1 LMGLRYYDPS
11 AGRFLTRDPSGYAG
25 GANLYDYTEN
35 NPGNYTDPMGLNKI
49 PLDYVLHGAG
59 QALIGAGKGLIIV
72 GGVVLLAPELGTA
85 IAIGGVAY
93 GGYKLGQ
100 GIYSM
105 ASGQEW
111 SMDGNGPQMTDCEWA
126 SNLGSTVVGI
136 GLLFGGA
143 ALADGAGGAGE
154 AGEGGAPE
162 GEAEPKPTGPGC
174 DECLVGRSAI
184 WMADGTTKPIDQVQ
198 VGDQVLSRD
207 PDTGQDGVN
216 TVTGTISRPADT
228 LVTLALVDPSTH
240 KTSTMTCTPGHP
252 VYVEGKGWIEAG
264 DLVAG
269 NAIVT
274 RTGSALTVASLQWQR
289 DETGNHPFTVYNL
302 TVEEDHTYF
311 TGGLDGGLWVHNCA
325 WSVKNFPDRDINY
338 GSEKQHWIPQEFR
351 GWVADQGVNI
361 NDYMSDIDGQY
372 HDALHYGKGGGVYN
386 DDWAGFIEDN
396 PRASPQDI
404 LNFMQ
409 LMMDK
414 YGAWD
419 F

>member
-1 LMGLRYYDPS
+1 MQSGDLYNAYGTKLSGNPTGDPFGFCAQAGSYTDSETGLRLMGLRYYDPS

-154 AGEGGAPE
+154 GGAPE
-162 GEAEPKPTGPGC
+162 GEGEPAATGGGAPRTVFSGH
-174 DECLVGRSAI
+174 GGFTP
-184 WMADGTTKPIDQVQ
+184 ADGQVQ
-198 VGDQVLSRD
+198 V
-207 PDTGQDGVN
+207 PD
-216 TVTGTISRPADT
+216 GTSINFYGAHGYPISDSLGNEIELGNA
-228 LVTLALVDPSTH
+228 
-240 KTSTMTCTPGHP
+240 TPF
-252 VYVEGKGWIEAG
+252 ETFNAG
-264 DLVAG
+264 DTIPNYTLY
-269 NAIVT
+269 
-274 RTGSALTVASLQWQR
+274 
-289 DETGNHPFTVYNL
+289 PP
-302 TVEEDHTYF
+302 
-311 TGGLDGGLWVHNCA
+311 GGLNIIMNEGVF
-325 WSVKNFPDRDINY
+325 VT
-338 GSEKQHWIPQEFR
+338 SEPITLSDLFYSNM
-351 GWVADQGVNI
+351 GV
-361 NDYMSDIDGQY
+361 
-372 HDALHYGKGGGVYN
+372 V
-386 DDWAGFIEDN
+386 DWAAC
-396 PRASPQDI
+396 RCI
-404 LNFMQ
+404 L
-409 LMMDK
+409 LP
-414 YGAWD
+414 
-419 F
+419 